1 MKIFVYKTLF
11 VSLLIFIIFHATV
24 GYVVKTYESKIQNTF
39 NTDKLNYIKNKL
51 RVEIKKGLNK
61 DRILNKEDSI
71 IINNFIQKITK
82 ELNDTK

>member
-11 VSLLIFIIFHATV
+11 VSLLIFIIFHATI
-24 GYVVKTYESKIQNTF
+24 GYVIKTYESKIQNTF
-39 NTDKLNYIKNKL
+39 NTDKLNHFKDKL

-61 DRILNKEDSI
+61 DRILNKDDSI

>member
-39 NTDKLNYIKNKL
+39 NTDKL
-51 RVEIKKGLNK
+51 KGLNK

-71 IINNFIQKITK
+71 IINSFIQKITK